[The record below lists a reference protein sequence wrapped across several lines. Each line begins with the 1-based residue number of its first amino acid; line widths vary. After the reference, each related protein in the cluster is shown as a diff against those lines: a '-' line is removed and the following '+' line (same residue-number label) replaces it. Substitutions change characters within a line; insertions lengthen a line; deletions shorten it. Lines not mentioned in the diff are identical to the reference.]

1 MQVCDPL
8 FGWYVPLSHGIHD
21 SLRVGTFWYDPDGHC
36 WHLSESDFV
45 LSTNVPIGH
54 NSFDGRDDGR
64 EEIDGDGEGHV
75 SPKGMVV
82 SSAVKSPPSLIRTES
97 NITA

>member
-1 MQVCDPL
+1 M
-8 FGWYVPLSHGIHD
+8 
-21 SLRVGTFWYDPDGHC
+21 
-36 WHLSESDFV
+36 

-75 SPKGMVV
+75 SPNGTDV

>member
-1 MQVCDPL
+1 M
-8 FGWYVPLSHGIHD
+8 
-21 SLRVGTFWYDPDGHC
+21 
-36 WHLSESDFV
+36 

-54 NSFDGRDDGR
+54 SSFDGRDDGR

>member
-1 MQVCDPL
+1 M
-8 FGWYVPLSHGIHD
+8 
-21 SLRVGTFWYDPDGHC
+21 
-36 WHLSESDFV
+36 

-54 NSFDGRDDGR
+54 NSFDGRDDDDGK

-75 SPKGMVV
+75 SPNGIDV